1 MLAALKP
8 LACGLVAAAL
18 LCAPSSAG
26 DPAATL
32 PVQVVWV
39 DQAIPGS
46 TIGVVSSAPHRLIYG
61 EDDWLSVA
69 NFTTHTLTL
78 FSPFH
83 VDVHEGQSI
92 PGGYTLS
99 DIGQSIDA
107 NTSYTV
113 AEVGVSTLTDYFVGV
128 TANQEI
134 LILERDVLS
143 IPGFAPG
150 TTFEGVDAGLD
161 VSVDDTLLLG
171 CQIDD
176 PTVIA
181 NKETA
186 LLLYDIGPGGTLIN
200 GQCLLRT
207 GDTLDGRIVRQV
219 GGGADVTLERNAAG
233 KLMHTVMFYETG
245 TEGFGPSAIV
255 LDGVLLAEDETPSI
269 VSGRDWVVSTS
280 HTMDLAANGS
290 WAFTSAIEGG
300 AGLQELS
307 ILVRDGAVV
316 ALESQPA
323 PGIPGSELTQIGTP
337 RFADDGTML
346 WYAAWEDE
354 FGSDHGGLFIDDELV
369 VEAGVTVID
378 GALLTSIVSGYP
390 NYDIHPDGSR
400 FIFRGSTVVFGGY
413 GAFEVSLAPFE
424 NIAYGLQGS
433 DNMPPYFAAS
443 GSLVAG
449 EPAALSLSRALP
461 GAAAYLVLGLSELGL
476 PFKGGVLCPSPDLL
490 FPALTVDALGTA
502 SVEAPFPAGAPSGA
516 SLIMQWWIVD
526 PAGPKGFAASNC
538 LEGVTP

>member
-8 LACGLVAAAL
+8 LACGLAAAAL
-18 LCAPSSAG
+18 LCAPSAAA

-46 TIGVVSSAPHRLIYG
+46 PIGVVSSAPHRLIYG
-61 EDDWLSVA
+61 ETDWLCIA

-83 VDVHEGQSI
+83 VDVHEGLSI
-92 PGGYTLS
+92 PGGFTVS
-99 DIGQSIDA
+99 DIGQSVDA
-107 NTSYTV
+107 NASYTV
-113 AEVGVSTLTDYFVGV
+113 AEVGLSTITDFFVAV
-128 TANQEI
+128 TASEQV
-134 LILERDVLS
+134 LILEGDVLS
-143 IPGFAPG
+143 VPGVAPG

-161 VSVDDTLLLG
+161 LSVDDTLLLG

-176 PTVIA
+176 PTVVAI
-181 NKETA
+181 KETA
-186 LLLYDIGPGGTLIN
+186 LLLYDIDPGGTLIN

-207 GDTLDGRIVRQV
+207 GDTLDGRIVRKV

-233 KLMHTVMFYETG
+233 NVMHTVQFYETG

-290 WAFTSAIEGG
+290 WAFTSAIQGG

-307 ILVRDGAVV
+307 ILVRDGAVI

-354 FGSDHGGLFIDDELV
+354 SGSEHGGLFVGDELV

-378 GALLTSIVSGYP
+378 GALLSSIVSGYP

-413 GAFEVSLAPFE
+413 GAYEVPLAPFA
-424 NIAYGLQGS
+424 NIDYGMAGS
-433 DNMPPYFAAS
+433 DSMPPYFAAS
-443 GSLVAG
+443 GSLVVG
-449 EPAALSLSRALP
+449 EPTELSLSRALP
-461 GAAAYLVLGLSELGL
+461 GATTYLVLGLSELGL
-476 PFKGGVLCPSPDLL
+476 PFKGGVLCPSPDVL
-490 FPALTVDALGTA
+490 FPGLTVDALGTA
-502 SVEAPFPAGAPSGA
+502 SVAAPFPAGAPSGT
-516 SLIMQWWIVD
+516 SLIMQWWIAD
-526 PAGPKGFAASNC
+526 PAGPTGFAASNC
-538 LEGVTP
+538 LEGLTP